1 MESTYKLSAA
11 ARVAIPFSIAAITF
25 LIVGIIRRIYFHPLS
40 HIPGPLL
47 AKISN
52 YPYSRDFLSG
62 RQPWRMLALH
72 EKYGPVVR
80 VSPNEVSFASAQ
92 SWQDIYAPR
101 KGGEF
106 LKSDWYENGSF
117 GVHAIVSVRDPVE
130 HAQMRKYL
138 SRAFSEAS
146 LRDQEDMI
154 TDLIAKYVD
163 GVGKTAKAEGVVN
176 LTDWHNFLTFDIIGL
191 LAFGKSF
198 GGVESGK
205 EHFWLSDVMG
215 SIGHSNVMDTLKR
228 FPWLGA
234 VYLFFNKSWLKGVV
248 EVANRHVSYTTKVME
263 ERLSEKTDRK
273 DFMHY
278 LLRDHPQDDDSEKF
292 RLQMTGHAADLV
304 VAGSETT
311 ATTLSVVVHYLL
323 EKPAVFKTVTEEIL
337 GRFEKEEDINATTAA
352 PLKYLHA
359 VCLEALRIF
368 PPLPIGPPRNAPPEG
383 AVVDGISIPGG
394 TIVSTSPCAASMSPK
409 NFHNPT
415 EFIPERWLGE
425 NKDDILEATQPFSLG
440 KRGCIGRNMA
450 WLELHITLARLIF
463 RYEIEREGQLDWIE
477 ATPMHLF
484 WHKPN
489 LMVRVKERIRK

>member
-1 MESTYKLSAA
+1 M
-11 ARVAIPFSIAAITF
+11 
-25 LIVGIIRRIYFHPLS
+25 LS
-40 HIPGPLL
+40 HKIKIL
-47 AKISN
+47 A

-72 EKYGPVVR
+72 EKYGPAVR

-92 SWQDIYAPR
+92 SWHDIYAPR

-106 LKSDWYENGSF
+106 LKSNWYENGSF
-117 GVHAIVSVRDPVE
+117 GGHAIVSVRDPVE

-154 TDLIAKYVD
+154 TDLIAKYID

-198 GGVESGK
+198 GGVESGRLGPTYSAR
-205 EHFWLSDVMG
+205 LSLFSQAFVG
-215 SIGHSNVMDTLKR
+215 SIAHANVMDTLKR

-234 VYLFFNKSWLKGVV
+234 VYLAFNQGWLKGIAR
-248 EVANRHVSYTTKVME
+248 VADRHMSYTKKVIE
-263 ERLSEKTDRK
+263 DRISEKTDRK

-278 LLRDHPQDDDSEKF
+278 LLRDHPQDDDSESF
-292 RLQMTGHAADLV
+292 HMQMSGHAADLV

-323 EKPAVFKTVTEEIL
+323 EKPAIFKTVTEEIH
-337 GRFEKEEDINATTAA
+337 GSFEKEEDINATTAA

-368 PPLPIGPPRNAPPEG
+368 PPLPIGPPRDAPPEG
-383 AVVDGISIPGG
+383 AVVDGVSIPGG
-394 TIVSTSPCAASMSPK
+394 TLVSTNPCAASMFSK
-409 NFHNPT
+409 NFHNPS

-477 ATPMHLF
+477 ATPMLLF
-484 WHKPN
+484 WQKPN